1 MLRGRQFTSSRGSTA
16 IATAL
21 VDLSRT
27 GGRIVPLSLA
37 NTLTLPFSDLV
48 FKFAEHQRAFAV
60 ANFSHVLGLPPS
72 HPIVQHTAR
81 SSFRHFGRFVA
92 ESIHAQSW
100 GTEDM
105 QDRVD
110 IEGAEHLDAASAAGR
125 GVIFVSAHMGATEVA
140 AAVAVIKGFHVTS
153 IIEPVRPEWLM
164 DCVLISRQRMG
175 ITLIPSSGAGISL
188 IRELRRGG
196 MIAFA
201 VDAGIDR
208 PDSIPVR
215 FFGRDTPFPE
225 GPARLARLTGAPIV
239 FAVAIRADPG
249 RYHVVIRPPVT
260 PDRDVDGEDDIK
272 RMTQDI
278 ATALEGFVRRYPS
291 QWYAFRDM
299 WPA

>member
-1 MLRGRQFTSSRGSTA
+1 LLRGRQFTSSRGSTA

-37 NTLTLPFSDLV
+37 NKITLPFSDLV
-48 FKFAEHQRAFAV
+48 FHFAARQQAFAV
-60 ANFSHVLGLPPS
+60 ANFSHVLGLPSS
-72 HPIVQHTAR
+72 HPVVQHTAR

-110 IEGAEHLDAASAAGR
+110 IEGAEHLDHAAALDK
-125 GVIFVSAHMGATEVA
+125 GVIFVSAHMGATDIA
-140 AAVAVIKGFHVTS
+140 AAVAVLRGFRVTA
-153 IIEPVRPEWLM
+153 IIEQVRPEWLM

-175 ITLIPSSGAGISL
+175 ISLIPSAGAGISL

-208 PDSIPVR
+208 PDSIPIR
-215 FFGRDTPFPE
+215 FFGRDTLP
-225 GPARLARLTGAPIV
+225 RRSGAP
-239 FAVAIRADPG
+239 
-249 RYHVVIRPPVT
+249 RPPHRH
-260 PDRDVDGEDDIK
+260 PHR
-272 RMTQDI
+272 
-278 ATALEGFVRRYPS
+278 LRR
-291 QWYAFRDM
+291 RR
-299 WPA
+299 